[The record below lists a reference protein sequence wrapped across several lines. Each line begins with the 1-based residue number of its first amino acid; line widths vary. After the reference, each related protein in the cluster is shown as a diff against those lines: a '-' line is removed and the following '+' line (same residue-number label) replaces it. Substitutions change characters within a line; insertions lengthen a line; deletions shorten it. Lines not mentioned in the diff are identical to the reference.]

1 MLCKMT
7 FRSFLYWL
15 FPVSS
20 VDLLWSTKPWPLG
33 PDTPI
38 PPGYPPRYQ
47 PGTSATDSAT
57 MVLTCRTERMEAFG
71 KTNNQALKVSCQ
83 WQATAAVL
91 LPMSRW
97 WSFSQKCGEV
107 YLVIQGISLWIPA
120 YRELKPIETYRG
132 CATCRFTLWLGRHG
146 FNEIYNFGFKH
157 LQLERPIEEYTLST
171 LWLASNKASIVSRSV
186 L

>member
-33 PDTPI
+33 PDTP
-38 PPGYPPRYQ
+38 RYQ

-71 KTNNQALKVSCQ
+71 KTNSQALKVSCQ

-97 WSFSQKCGEV
+97 WSFLHTCGEV
-107 YLVIQGISLWIPA
+107 YLYILSSKESVCEYQHAVSWN
-120 YRELKPIETYRG
+120 RLKPQTLQLGGSVG
-132 CATCRFTLWLGRHG
+132 CATCRFTLWVGRHG
-146 FNEIYNFGFKH
+146 FNEIY
-157 LQLERPIEEYTLST
+157 ST
-171 LWLASNKASIVSRSV
+171 ILVSNIFTWKDQSKNTHYH
-186 L
+186 